1 MFYFSLKTH
10 RLELER
16 HLPAEPD
23 EGCTEPMIKI
33 RYKLPEG
40 GMIERRFLA
49 KEKLKV
55 CKAF

>member
-1 MFYFSLKTH
+1 MSLKTH

-55 CKAF
+55 CRAF